1 MLSCLPGDVTAS
13 RSRKSLGCDLY
24 DSLQLPKLVN
34 TGVNVLLKWSR
45 VWVICGLIVSLNV
58 LSKAPMRE
66 LNRGPQF
73 DARQPCSEQGD
84 DMTNAPNPL
93 SNPQSRCRPTEV
105 PYVA

>member
-1 MLSCLPGDVTAS
+1 M
-13 RSRKSLGCDLY
+13 
-24 DSLQLPKLVN
+24 
-34 TGVNVLLKWSR
+34 
-45 VWVICGLIVSLNV
+45 SLNL

>member
-1 MLSCLPGDVTAS
+1 M
-13 RSRKSLGCDLY
+13 
-24 DSLQLPKLVN
+24 
-34 TGVNVLLKWSR
+34 
-45 VWVICGLIVSLNV
+45 SLNV
-58 LSKAPMRE
+58 RSKAPMRE

-105 PYVA
+105 RYVA